1 MIKSHSFFTEF
12 VNPADMSLVSPVTDV
27 VIVIYLSDGLEVARK
42 LKVGNLHFS
51 VELSRVAVDHE
62 PLVVPVH
69 YEDVALV
76 VSDDSSGLG
85 YVSRDIAVRSVDNLN
100 SCHYIC
106 RVEPANKNTILR
118 NNYQDLN

>member
-76 VSDDSSGLG
+76 ISDDSSGFG

-106 RVEPANKNTILR
+106 RVEPTIR
-118 NNYQDLN
+118 IQSFGINQDLN

>member
-1 MIKSHSFFTEF
+1 MSF
-12 VNPADMSLVSPVTDV
+12 VSPVTDV
-27 VIVIYLSDGLEVARK
+27 VIVIYLSDCLEVARK

-51 VELSRVAVDHE
+51 VELSLVAVDHE

-76 VSDDSSGLG
+76 VSDDSSRLG
-85 YVSRDIAVRSVDNLN
+85 YMSRDIAVRSVDNLN

-106 RVEPANKNTILR
+106 RVEPANR
-118 NNYQDLN
+118 E

>member
-12 VNPADMSLVSPVTDV
+12 VNPADISLLSPVTDV

-76 VSDDSSGLG
+76 VSDDSSGFG

-106 RVEPANKNTILR
+106 RVEPTIR
-118 NNYQDLN
+118 IQSFGINQDLN